1 MDHVEEC
8 PSYYVDCLGTIC
20 DCDYEHIC
28 MCRELRACE
37 ERIKTH
43 EGCADAER
51 IEGYLDGYAAALDA
65 AREAVARQQ
74 RHFHGWDY
82 SCIDPENALA
92 AIDALRKDQP

>member
-8 PSYYVDCLGTIC
+8 PSFYVDCLGTIC

-51 IEGYLDGYAAALDA
+51 IEGYLDGYAAALDD
-65 AREAVARQQ
+65 AREAVAGHPLR
-74 RHFHGWDY
+74 GLY
-82 SCIDPENALA
+82 STITDQFVA